1 MRELTYYVAASIDG
15 FIAAPDGT
23 FDAFLAEGDH
33 MVAVMSDFADA
44 LPAHVLNILG
54 IEPPRKRFDT
64 VIQGWNSYSVA
75 LDAGIANPYSHL
87 TEYVATHRTG
97 GPAGVH
103 YTSDALATVRALKAQ
118 PGLGIYLCG
127 GGSLAGSLLPE
138 IDRLIIKSN
147 PVVLGAG
154 IPLFGGAA
162 VAATTFVPVS
172 AQTYASG
179 VTITEY
185 VRRTAATTG
194 G

>member
-15 FIAAPDGT
+15 FIASPDGS

-33 MVAVMSDFADA
+33 MEVVLSEFADA
-44 LPAHVLNILG
+44 LPAHVLDALG
-54 IEPPRKRFDT
+54 IEPPRTRFDA
-64 VIQGWNSYSVA
+64 VIQGWNSYAVA
-75 LDAGIANPYSHL
+75 LDAGITNPYSHL
-87 TEYVATHRTG
+87 TEYVATHRADE
-97 GPAGVH
+97 PAGVH

-127 GGSLAGSLLPE
+127 GGALAGSLLAE

-154 IPLFGGAA
+154 IPLFGGVP
-162 VAATTFVPVS
+162 VAASTFDPVS
-172 AQTYASG
+172 ARTFASG

-185 VRRTAATTG
+185 VRRLAATTG

>member
-1 MRELTYYVAASIDG
+1 MRKLTYYVAASIDG

-33 MVAVMSDFADA
+33 MAAIVSDFADA
-44 LPAHVLNILG
+44 LPTHVLDALG
-54 IEPPRKRFDT
+54 IRPPRTRFDT

-75 LDAGIANPYSHL
+75 LDAGITNPYSHL
-87 TEYVATHRTG
+87 AEYVATHRTDE
-97 GPAGVH
+97 PSGVH
-103 YTSDALATVRALKAQ
+103 YTSNALATVRALKAE

-147 PVVLGAG
+147 PVVLGGG
-154 IPLFGGAA
+154 IPLFGG
-162 VAATTFVPVS
+162 VTGAATTFTPLS
-172 AQTYASG
+172 AATFASG

-185 VRRTAATTG
+185 VRPTAAASAG
-194 G
+194 